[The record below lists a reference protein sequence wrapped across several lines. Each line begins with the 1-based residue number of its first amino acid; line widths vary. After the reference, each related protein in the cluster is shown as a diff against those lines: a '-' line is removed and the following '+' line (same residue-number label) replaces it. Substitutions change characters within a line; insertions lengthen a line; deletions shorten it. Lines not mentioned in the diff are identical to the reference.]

1 MRRLS
6 FLALGAL
13 AFAGDPPPEPPP
25 VTEPRVWVHAPAED
39 LLPLKGA
46 GFLIT
51 IEEYRKLLELARAND
66 AAARERPPV
75 AGRLVRGACE
85 ARIDGDVMRI
95 AAKYTAVVQGE
106 GTVLVPF
113 RVEGAAL
120 EPMPALR
127 GDALVFDAPGT
138 HEVETALSVKLAR
151 EGDLLRGSF
160 RLPPAAGHA
169 VTLQLPPDVEGEVGP
184 IVRAF
189 RSGVDGGKVVGY
201 PDETGLFS
209 VWMKPRSPARRLD
222 ALLGASFETVA
233 EIGEARTSLRTSLV
247 VSILRAPVDGVDLL
261 LAPGQTVQA
270 LDGKGV
276 KTWRLVRGAGEDVI
290 EVRFTEPLQ
299 ETVTLAL
306 ETDLPRDRVETAEI
320 PVPRVRGAV
329 RYRGTVGVVARP
341 EVRIEGFTV
350 SGVRRLEGAQ
360 ALAHYEVWSEQAR
373 IAATL
378 KRVEARAEATTRALL
393 AFREGGKS
401 LQAYF
406 GIEIAGD
413 PLFRLEPTLPRGW
426 LLRRVVLD
434 GRDAPYTYEPDG
446 RLVLEFPEGL
456 KPGRHALFVT
466 LDTDEV
472 DWVPNAGAVGFD
484 LAGVRAGLP
493 FEKGLLVVASDP
505 AFRVSLGATQGLTEV
520 GMAEAGRAFGGATER
535 MLFAWRFE
543 QPGYSARFS
552 LERHEPQIAATV
564 VTHLL
569 PSERLLAAGATVL
582 LDIRRTGV
590 REIKVALPKGTGP
603 LVDFKGMGI
612 KEKRA
617 PAADADPETWTIV
630 FQRRIRG
637 AYRLDLS
644 FDRKFE
650 ADAWGASAPEILVPD
665 AQERGFVVIHSSG
678 TTEIA
683 VRREGLREADVGELP
698 EQPERPPLEV
708 LAYAQHPYKVE
719 ISSRRHD
726 PEPVVQAYAESA
738 EIYGVVSPDGR
749 VRCRAEYRVRNN
761 DQPFLRMT
769 LPEGSELLGALAGGE
784 PMKPLREDGAL
795 KLPLP
800 RSKNRD
806 ASFVVAVVYE
816 MRAERLGAGGELTIG
831 RPSLDIEV
839 LRTEYNLHL
848 PDGYSVTGFDGDLVP
863 LTTRER
869 EGVLDA
875 FFEALTTRGAAG
887 APDDAAVVAAPTGEI
902 RRSDVEDLRRA
913 VEQAQ
918 AEGADPQALL
928 AFTTTIGELEQ
939 GLNLNEEINRR
950 GDLWRLPARR
960 GENRVL
966 YAEALKQAEQLG
978 VHVLTIQPTP
988 VPPAGDAGLA
998 TPEPS
1003 AELSRDREALRRAA
1017 DSKSG
1022 LEQLNSEDKAEAE
1035 KKSRKDAQRE
1045 ESERAAAD
1053 ELLDHNETESDA
1065 EFEERPAAK
1074 PGGETST
1081 AIGVGGGA
1089 GGQGPT
1095 RRFVAHGGGGKGQT
1109 KEPGRP
1115 TEGKRARPERALLS
1129 LDVEFLRPD
1138 NLCRMRSL
1146 APTGSVTLSYARSDT
1161 FARQGYMGVVVGV
1174 ALSAAFVLGKRRRLL
1189 LLLPG
1194 ALLLLLSLH
1203 FGGLSFLPSEFAMG
1217 AATALVAVSAI
1228 VLVRRVF
1235 GRIGQALYHRRPWRK
1250 AAAALL
1256 LLAAASRA
1264 EETVL
1269 VPYATDPGKVERVFL
1284 PAEEY
1289 HRLRKLAYPETLGGA
1304 TAFLDAQYEAV
1315 LLEGQLAFRARYEI
1329 AKETDEA
1336 ERLPLA
1342 LKDVAMTSALLDGKP
1357 APLAVEDSGY
1367 VLVLEGKGRRTL
1379 ELELRP
1385 RLEGPLD
1392 ARSFAVPVR
1401 PVATARLVL
1410 KHDLP
1415 GFEAKVAALGAADG
1429 ALHRLGPVG
1438 VVAATFSP
1446 RVEPFRA
1453 KEAELRAETATVVS
1467 VRDGFTAVA
1476 SRIRYGISGGSV
1488 SRVRV
1493 RVGKDLTVLSVA
1505 CADLAGWEMA
1515 GDGSLVVALAKPC
1528 DRAIALEVR
1537 AERKAER
1544 ERAEAVPDVAPLDVL
1559 RDAGLVAIETLAD
1572 LKVEVTESRGLLRA
1586 RLEDAPN
1593 DLRATADQ
1601 GVVQRVER
1609 YAARPFDLKWRV
1621 FLEETR
1627 VRAVTDVDLFVDRD
1641 RALAEARLKVTL
1653 ERGPGPFTLSLP
1665 VPQGYEV
1672 TAVAGDHR
1680 DWWVRDG
1687 TLLLD
1692 RATRLQGTQ
1701 EYRIVLRRVGATT
1714 EPFAAPALSLAGAT
1728 GESGLV
1734 RLAVADGL
1742 EAEVREASATL
1753 SPEDVAA
1760 AGRVPWG
1767 KLVRAFRYYKGPWRL
1782 EVFAREEPRE
1792 VDAIVVSR
1800 VVPLPDRVR
1809 VEALVDFHVRRGLVD
1824 GYSFVVPV
1832 AEEREALVVAHD
1844 RREVRSEG
1852 APGGRKFTV
1861 SLRTPTRGSAAATV
1875 SYDVPYGT
1883 EIKGVEPLGAATV
1896 TRYVAVEKAPD
1907 GEVRI
1912 AGSTNLDAA
1921 DFADLPL
1928 RAPETTAQT
1937 VARVFVGTGAAFT
1950 LSLDVRRHEFETVA
1964 KAVVYSALARAVVDR
1979 SGWTR
1984 VAVSYRVY
1992 NRSEQ
1997 FLRLALPDDALLL
2010 SVVVAGEGVRP
2021 LAEGS
2026 DLLVPLRKLA
2036 LGSPS
2041 FNVDVVYSYADAAVG
2056 GRVSAVRLPAVKR
2069 LDVRRTAL
2077 VLHVPKG
2084 FSYDFDTEMEAVTET
2099 DILAAE
2105 ATDRYQEIK
2114 ELSDVAQRG
2123 SSLQAGR
2130 ALANVQ
2136 QIDQEARQ
2144 FLERVRETTRDAG
2157 KLQQVES
2164 QQRALDTLNKANRAQ
2179 ADEKAQAQQGEMQ
2192 AEARGFQTWDVNEA
2206 FLGRARAEQR
2216 KQVADFKA
2224 KQQQAQAGAVAED
2237 RTLEGTIYKG
2247 GQFRGPNGGVPP
2259 GLRDPSDPEPPP
2271 PAPVAGKRL
2280 EQSSGFRFNDGS
2292 DGDFR
2297 GRAENVFDDT
2307 YAGYVAD
2314 SGKLGELRTA
2324 WRDTMRAM
2332 ERGLAHP
2339 GVLDLSAAKGR
2350 ISLRIELP
2358 TDGDVYRFA
2367 QLGGA
2372 RGVEFEADEEG
2383 RGLLHGAL
2391 AALFAAAAA
2400 FVLRFRRRS
2409 KLAGAGN

>member
-1 MRRLS
+1 MRNPWL
-6 FLALGAL
+6 FLL
-13 AFAGDPPPEPPP
+13 AGLAAAGDPPPEPPP
-25 VTEPRVWVHAPAED
+25 FDEPKVWIHAPAED

-46 GFLIT
+46 GFMIT
-51 IEEYRKLLELARAND
+51 IEEYRKLLDLARSND
-66 AAARERPPV
+66 LAAREKPPV

-85 ARIDGDVMRI
+85 ARIDGDVLRI

-106 GTVLVPF
+106 GTVEIPF

-120 EPMPALR
+120 DAMPLLR

-138 HEVETALSVKLAR
+138 HEVEASVSVKLAR

-160 RLPPAAGHA
+160 RLPPAAGHMVA
-169 VTLQLPPDVEGEVGP
+169 LDLPPDVEGEVGP

-189 RSGVDGGKVVGY
+189 RSGEAGGRVVGY
-201 PDETGLFS
+201 PDGTGLFQ

-233 EIGEARTSLRTSLV
+233 EIGEARTGLRTSLQI
-247 VSILRAPVDGVDLL
+247 SILRAPVDGVDLL

-306 ETDLPRDRVETAEI
+306 ETDLPRDRVEAAEI
-320 PVPRVRGAV
+320 PVVRVRGAV
-329 RYRGTVGVVARP
+329 RYRGTVGVVTRP
-341 EVRIEGFTV
+341 EVRVEGFAV

-413 PLFRLEPTLPRGW
+413 PLFRLEPALPRGW

-466 LDTDEV
+466 MDTDEV

-505 AFRVSLGATQGLTEV
+505 AFRVNLGAVQGLTEV

-543 QPGYSARFS
+543 QPGYSARFA

-569 PSERLLAAGATVL
+569 PSERLLATGATVL
-582 LDIRRTGV
+582 LDIKRTGV
-590 REIKVALPKGTGP
+590 REIRVALPKGTGP
-603 LVDFKGMGI
+603 LVDFRGMGI

-617 PAADADPETWTIV
+617 PAADEGPETWTIV

-637 AYRLDLS
+637 EYRLDLS
-644 FDRKFE
+644 FDRKFDT
-650 ADAWGASAPEILVPD
+650 DAWTAVAPEIAVPD
-665 AQERGFVVIHSSG
+665 AQERGFLVIHSSG

-683 VRREGLREADVGELP
+683 VKREGLREADVGELP

-708 LAYAQHPYKVE
+708 LAYAQHPFRVE

-769 LPEGSELLGALAGGE
+769 LPEGSELLGALAAGE
-784 PMKPLREDGAL
+784 PLKPLREGGAL

-800 RSKNRD
+800 RSRDKD

-816 MRAERLGAGGELTIG
+816 MRAERLGTAGELTID
-831 RPSLDIEV
+831 RPSLDIDV
-839 LRTEYNLHL
+839 LRTAFNLHL

-869 EGVLDA
+869 EGVLGA
-875 FFEALTTRGAAG
+875 FASTLDRAVTRGAAG
-887 APDDAAVVAAPTGEI
+887 APADAGARAGEI
-902 RRSDVEDLRRA
+902 DIDALRRA
-913 VEQAQ
+913 AEQAQ
-918 AEGADPQALL
+918 AQGADAQAVL
-928 AFTTTIGELEQ
+928 AFKTTIDTLQQ
-939 GLNLNEEINRR
+939 GLVIDEEINRR
-950 GDLWRLPARR
+950 GGDLWRLSGQRQ
-960 GENRVL
+960 ENRVL
-966 YAEALKQAEQLG
+966 YAEALKQAQDLG
-978 VHVLTIQPTP
+978 VQINFLQFHPTP
-988 VPPAGDAGLA
+988 MLPAGDAGAPAPESSMADERVRETRGPEMDKDAEWAKKAPGDAKEEEKNLAEELEDHSETASDDAPA
-998 TPEPS
+998 TP
-1003 AELSRDREALRRAA
+1003 A
-1017 DSKSG
+1017 
-1022 LEQLNSEDKAEAE
+1022 
-1035 KKSRKDAQRE
+1035 
-1045 ESERAAAD
+1045 
-1053 ELLDHNETESDA
+1053 
-1065 EFEERPAAK
+1065 ERPA
-1074 PGGETST
+1074 GGEAGNDTV
-1081 AIGVGGGA
+1081 GGGGGGA
-1089 GGQGPT
+1089 GGQGAT
-1095 RRFVAHGGGGKGQT
+1095 RRFVAHGGGGRGQT

-1129 LDVEFLRPD
+1129 LDIEFLRPD

-1146 APTGSVTLSYARSDT
+1146 APTGSVTLSYARSDAY
-1161 FARQGYMGVVVGV
+1161 ARQGYMGVVVGV
-1174 ALSAAFVLGKRRRLL
+1174 AVFAAFVLGRRRRLL

-1203 FGGLSFLPSEFAMG
+1203 FAGLSFLPSEFAMG
-1217 AATALVAVSAI
+1217 AATALVAVAVI
-1228 VLVRRVF
+1228 TVLARLVQRLAR
-1235 GRIGQALYHRRPWRK
+1235 LRK
-1250 AAAALL
+1250 TAAALL
-1256 LLAAASRA
+1256 LLAAAARA

-1269 VPYATDPGKVERVFL
+1269 VPYAADPGKVERVFL

-1289 HRLRKLAYPETLGGA
+1289 HRLRKLAYPEAAGGA
-1304 TAFLDAQYEAV
+1304 TAFTDAQYEAV

-1336 ERLPLA
+1336 ERIPLA
-1342 LKDVAMTSALLDGKP
+1342 LKDVAMTNATLDGKP

-1385 RLEGPLD
+1385 RLD
-1392 ARSFAVPVR
+1392 ASGDTRSFAVPVR

-1415 GFEAKVAALGAADG
+1415 GYDAKVSALGASEE

-1453 KEAELRAETATVVS
+1453 REAELRAETATVVS

-1493 RVGKDLTVLSVA
+1493 RVGRDLTVLSAA
-1505 CADLAGWEMA
+1505 CADLAGWEVD
-1515 GDGSLVVALAKPC
+1515 GDGNLVVALAKPC
-1528 DRAIALEVR
+1528 DRALVLEMR

-1544 ERAEAVPDVAPLDVL
+1544 ERTEAVPDVAPLDVL
-1559 RDAGLVAIETLAD
+1559 RDAGLVAIETLPD

-1586 RLEDAPN
+1586 RLEDAPG
-1593 DLRATADQ
+1593 DLRAAADQ

-1641 RALAEARLKVTL
+1641 RALAEARLKVTV
-1653 ERGPGPFTLSLP
+1653 ERGPGPFTFSLP

-1714 EPFAAPALSLAGAT
+1714 EPFAAPALSLAGAA

-1760 AGRVPWG
+1760 AGAVPWG

-1800 VVPLPDRVR
+1800 VVPLSDRVR

-1861 SLRTPTRGSAAATV
+1861 TLRTPTRGSAAATV

-1883 EIKGVEPLGAATV
+1883 EIRGVEPLGAATV

-1912 AGSTNLDAA
+1912 AGSTNLDPA

-1937 VARVFVGTGAAFT
+1937 VARVFVGAGSAYT

-1984 VAVSYRVY
+1984 VAMSYRVY

-1997 FLRLALPDDALLL
+1997 FLRLALPGDALLL

-2021 LAEGS
+2021 LAEGD

-2041 FNVDVVYSYADAAVG
+2041 FSVDVVYAYADAAVG
-2056 GRVSAVRLPAVKR
+2056 GKVSRVRLPAVR
-2069 LDVRRTAL
+2069 GLDVRRTAL
-2077 VLHVPKG
+2077 ILHVPKG
-2084 FSYDFDTEMEAVTET
+2084 FSYDFDTDMEEASEA
-2099 DILAAE
+2099 DILSAE

-2114 ELSDVAQRG
+2114 EMSDLAQRG

-2130 ALANVQ
+2130 ALSNVQ
-2136 QIDQEARQ
+2136 MLDLEARQ
-2144 FLERVRETTRDAG
+2144 LLELVRENTRDAS

-2179 ADEKAQAQQGEMQ
+2179 AEGKAQAQQAEDQ

-2216 KQVADFKA
+2216 KQVDEFKA
-2224 KQQQAQAGAVAED
+2224 KRQQAQTGAVAED

-2247 GQFRGPNGGVPP
+2247 GQYRGPNGGVPP
-2259 GLRDPSDPEPPP
+2259 GLRAPTDPEPPP
-2271 PAPVAGKRL
+2271 EPPEDRAAGKGPSQTATL
-2280 EQSSGFRFNDGS
+2280 RFNDGS
-2292 DGDFR
+2292 DGDVK
-2297 GRAENVFDDT
+2297 GRVENVFEFT
-2307 YAGYVAD
+2307 GYVAD
-2314 SGKLGELRTA
+2314 SGRPGPPVVSA
-2324 WRDTMRAM
+2324 
-2332 ERGLAHP
+2332 GLFSSET
-2339 GVLDLSAAKGR
+2339 GLSAAKGR
-2350 ISLRIELP
+2350 ISLRIDLP

-2372 RGVEFEADEEG
+2372 DGVAFDADEEG

-2391 AALFAAAAA
+2391 AVLFAAAAA
-2400 FVLRFRRRS
+2400 FVLRLRGKA